1 MKKPTH
7 FTRFIRL
14 ILCKMFK
21 DMGVYST
28 KEKLIKEACTSSDPV
43 LRSAYK
49 KMFRHFK
56 LVDTIEHTM
65 HCSAITMLYAQ
76 QNVKRTLPRI
86 AKLNFID
93 TKRLTKNRKL
103 YISYFEYFC
112 KYPNEDS
119 AESEAAATTDKKSG
133 D

>member
-1 MKKPTH
+1 
-7 FTRFIRL
+7 
-14 ILCKMFK
+14 MFN

-28 KEKLIKEACTSSDPV
+28 KEKLIKKACTSSDPV

-49 KMFRHFK
+49 KMYRHFK
-56 LVDTIEHTM
+56 LVDSIEHTM

-86 AKLNFID
+86 AKLNYIG
-93 TKRLTKNRKL
+93 TKRLTENRKL

-112 KYPNEDS
+112 KNPNEGE
-119 AESEAAATTDKKSG
+119 AYSEAATTSDLER
-133 D
+133 